1 MIVSTTLVSNVL
13 DVAGCAVAVVVA
25 AVVVGG
31 GGVSTTPLV
40 GIFPA
45 KTGTDTS
52 PVRAIANTKRF
63 MLSSFAIEDA
73 TVVVSKIAKAQKLL
87 RIGGSEV

>member
-13 DVAGCAVAVVVA
+13 DVADC

-40 GIFPA
+40 GILPA
-45 KTGTDTS
+45 KTGTDIS
-52 PVRAIANTKRF
+52 PVSATANTKRF

-87 RIGGSEV
+87 RIGGGEG

>member
-13 DVAGCAVAVVVA
+13 DVVGCAVAVVVA

-31 GGVSTTPLV
+31 GVVSTTPLV

-45 KTGTDTS
+45 ETGIDTS

-87 RIGGSEV
+87 RIGGSEG

>member
-13 DVAGCAVAVVVA
+13 DVADG

-31 GGVSTTPLV
+31 GGVSATPLV
-40 GIFPA
+40 GILPA
-45 KTGTDTS
+45 KTGTDIS

-63 MLSSFAIEDA
+63 IFESPFAIEDA

-87 RIGGSEV
+87 RTGGSGG

>member
-13 DVAGCAVAVVVA
+13 DVADC

-40 GIFPA
+40 GILPA
-45 KTGTDTS
+45 KPGTDIS
-52 PVRAIANTKRF
+52 PVSATANTKRF
-63 MLSSFAIEDA
+63 ILS
-73 TVVVSKIAKAQKLL
+73 LL
-87 RIGGSEV
+87 CD

>member
-13 DVAGCAVAVVVA
+13 AVVGCAVAVVVA

-31 GGVSTTPLV
+31 GGVSTTPFV
-40 GIFPA
+40 GKLPA
-45 KTGTDTS
+45 NTGTDTS

-63 MLSSFAIEDA
+63 MLSL
-73 TVVVSKIAKAQKLL
+73 LL
-87 RIGGSEV
+87 RLRMQP

>member
-13 DVAGCAVAVVVA
+13 DVVGCAVAVVVA

-40 GIFPA
+40 GILPA
-45 KTGTDTS
+45 KTGTDIS
-52 PVRAIANTKRF
+52 PVSATANTKRF
-63 MLSSFAIEDA
+63 ILS
-73 TVVVSKIAKAQKLL
+73 LL
-87 RIGGSEV
+87 CD

>member
-13 DVAGCAVAVVVA
+13 DVADC

-40 GIFPA
+40 GILPA
-45 KTGTDTS
+45 KTGTDIS
-52 PVRAIANTKRF
+52 PVSATANTKRF
-63 MLSSFAIEDA
+63 IFESP
-73 TVVVSKIAKAQKLL
+73 L
-87 RIGGSEV
+87 RLRMQP

>member
-1 MIVSTTLVSNVL
+1 MIMSTTLASVVL
-13 DVAGCAVAVVVA
+13 TVADCAV
-25 AVVVGG
+25 VVVGG

-40 GIFPA
+40 GILPA
-45 KTGTDTS
+45 KTGTDIN

-63 MLSSFAIEDA
+63 MFWVSFAIEDA

-87 RIGGSEV
+87 RIGGSGG